1 MVALPKSSALGQSTK
16 SLPRN
21 TVLLIGS
28 NLWARLSP
36 SKGNVDLVLHVE
48 GPEAEDVVVV
58 RDEAVLSL
66 VLGQKMT
73 IKQQW

>member
-1 MVALPKSSALGQSTK
+1 MFALPKSSALGQSTK

-36 SKGNVDLVLHVE
+36 SEGNLISYYMSKAL
-48 GPEAEDVVVV
+48 
-58 RDEAVLSL
+58 
-66 VLGQKMT
+66 LGQKMT
-73 IKQQW
+73 IETAMVTGLLALDGTPDGVA